1 MKIETKF
8 EIGDKVY
15 VVYDLDGETAL
26 KLFQKAYGDLK
37 QFVQEYFIS
46 EYVIDN
52 IKIFNEND
60 KPSILYSDQYDEFIG
75 YDGEENIFLTE
86 NEAIKYAVK
95 TLETTFNNW
104 AKQFKN
110 IK

>member
-1 MKIETKF
+1 MKIETEF

-15 VVYDLDGETAL
+15 VVYDLDEETAL
-26 KLFQKAYGDLK
+26 KLFQKAYCDLK
-37 QFVQEYFIS
+37 QFVKEYFIS

-60 KPSILYSDQYDEFIG
+60 KPSILYSNQYDEFIG
-75 YDGEENIFLTE
+75 YDGKENIFLTE
-86 NEAIKYAVK
+86 NEAIKYAIK
-95 TLETTFNNW
+95 MLEITFNNL